1 MRIALVIA
9 LTLLT
14 GILGLSSGNDLFLRL
29 SYLLLFVLIGS
40 WLWSRYA
47 LSGLSVDFRGS
58 ATTTTVGQKAWEQ
71 LTVYNDSTILPKLW
85 LEVEQETDLPHRW
98 PPHVMHLP
106 PAQSR
111 TVRIDFLCDRR
122 GRYTIG
128 PTHVSTTDPFGL
140 FNSEGVLGGTHAI
153 IVYPATVDL
162 QRFTLPPADLP
173 GEGRYRRRT
182 HFVTPNAAGIREY
195 AYGDSY
201 NRIHW
206 PSTARTSKLMVKE
219 FELDPASET
228 WIILDMDA
236 RVQLGEGLEGTEE
249 YAVTTAASVAKRY
262 LDANRPIG
270 LLSYGSNLTVRAPD
284 RGAHQ
289 MAHIMGSLAL
299 AQANGRVALAE
310 LLAGEARR
318 FGRFST
324 LLVVTASTDETWVH
338 QLQHLMR
345 RGARVA
351 AVLIEPSTFGAG
363 DNTLLPVSALLAS
376 GVQTY
381 LVKKSDSMETA
392 LQSLEEVAGGGSEPE
407 TAERSR

>member
-1 MRIALVIA
+1 VRIALVLLLTA
-9 LTLLT
+9 LT
-14 GILGLSSGNDLFLRL
+14 GVLGLSSGNDLFLRL
-29 SYLLLFVLIGS
+29 AYLLIFVLIGG

-47 LSGLSVDFRGS
+47 LSGMSVDFAGS
-58 ATTTTVGQKAWEQ
+58 AATTTVGQKAWEQ
-71 LTVYNDSTILPKLW
+71 LTIYNDGSLPKFW
-85 LEVEQETDLPHRW
+85 LEVEQETDLPLRW

-106 PAQSR
+106 SGQAR
-111 TVRIDFLCDRR
+111 TVRIEFLCDRR

-128 PTHVSTTDPFGL
+128 PTHVATTDPFGL
-140 FNSEGVLGGTHAI
+140 FRSQGVLGGTHSI
-153 IVYPATVDL
+153 IVYPATVEL
-162 QRFTLPPADLP
+162 QGFSLPPADLP

-206 PSTARTSKLMVKE
+206 PSTARTGKLMVKE

-228 WIILDMDA
+228 WVILDLDA

-270 LLSYGSNLTVRAPD
+270 LLAYGSNLTVRAPD

-289 MAHIMGSLAL
+289 LAHIMESLAL
-299 AQANGRVALAE
+299 AKASGRVALAE
-310 LLAGEARR
+310 LLTGEARR

-324 LLVVTASTDETWVH
+324 LLVITPSCDETWVH
-338 QLQHLMR
+338 QLQRLMR
-345 RGARVA
+345 RGARA
-351 AVLIEPSTFGAG
+351 AVVLLEPATFGGG
-363 DNTLLPVSALLAS
+363 DNTLLTMSALLAS

-381 LVKKSDSMETA
+381 LVKRGVSVQSA
-392 LQSLEEVAGGGSEPE
+392 LQSLEEVAAGSKEPE
-407 TAERSR
+407 AVERS

>member
-1 MRIALVIA
+1 MRIALVLLLTA
-9 LTLLT
+9 LT
-14 GILGLSSGNDLFLRL
+14 GVLGLSSGNDLFLRL
-29 SYLLLFVLIGS
+29 AYLLIFVLIGG

-47 LSGLSVDFRGS
+47 LSGMSVDFAGS
-58 ATTTTVGQKAWEQ
+58 AATTTVGQKAWEQ
-71 LTVYNDSTILPKLW
+71 LTIYNDGSLPKFW
-85 LEVEQETDLPHRW
+85 LEVEQETDLPLRW

-106 PAQSR
+106 SGQAR
-111 TVRIDFLCDRR
+111 TVRIEFLCDRR

-128 PTHVSTTDPFGL
+128 PTHVATTDPFGL
-140 FNSEGVLGGTHAI
+140 FRSQGVLGGTHSI
-153 IVYPATVDL
+153 IVYPATVEL
-162 QRFTLPPADLP
+162 QGFSLPPADLP

-206 PSTARTSKLMVKE
+206 PSTARTGKLMVKE

-228 WIILDMDA
+228 WVILDLDA

-270 LLSYGSNLTVRAPD
+270 LLAYGSNLTVRAPD

-289 MAHIMGSLAL
+289 LAHIMESLAL
-299 AQANGRVALAE
+299 AKASGRVALAE
-310 LLAGEARR
+310 LLTGEARR

-324 LLVVTASTDETWVH
+324 LLVITPSCDETWVH
-338 QLQHLMR
+338 QLQRLMR
-345 RGARVA
+345 RGARA
-351 AVLIEPSTFGAG
+351 AVVLLEPATFGGG
-363 DNTLLPVSALLAS
+363 DNTLLTMSALLAS

-381 LVKKSDSMETA
+381 LVKRGVSVQSA
-392 LQSLEEVAGGGSEPE
+392 LQSLEEVAAGSKEPE
-407 TAERSR
+407 AVERS

>member
-1 MRIALVIA
+1 VRIALVLLLTA
-9 LTLLT
+9 LT
-14 GILGLSSGNDLFLRL
+14 GVLGLSSGNDLFLRL
-29 SYLLLFVLIGS
+29 AYLLIFVLIGG

-47 LSGLSVDFRGS
+47 LSGMSVDFAGS
-58 ATTTTVGQKAWEQ
+58 AATTTVGQKAWEQ
-71 LTVYNDSTILPKLW
+71 LTIYNDGSLPKFW
-85 LEVEQETDLPHRW
+85 LEVEQETDLPLRW

-106 PAQSR
+106 SGQAR
-111 TVRIDFLCDRR
+111 TVRIEFLCDRR

-128 PTHVSTTDPFGL
+128 PTHVATTDPFGL
-140 FNSEGVLGGTHAI
+140 FRSQGVLGGTHSI
-153 IVYPATVDL
+153 IVYPATVEL
-162 QRFTLPPADLP
+162 QGFSLPPADLP

-206 PSTARTSKLMVKE
+206 PSTARTGKLMVKE

-228 WIILDMDA
+228 WVILDLDA

-270 LLSYGSNLTVRAPD
+270 LLAYGSNLTVRAPD

-289 MAHIMGSLAL
+289 LAHIMESLAL
-299 AQANGRVALAE
+299 AKASGRVALAE
-310 LLAGEARR
+310 LLTGEARR

-324 LLVVTASTDETWVH
+324 LLVITPSCDEIWVH
-338 QLQHLMR
+338 QLQRLMR
-345 RGARVA
+345 RGARA
-351 AVLIEPSTFGAG
+351 AVVLLEPATFGGG
-363 DNTLLPVSALLAS
+363 DNTLLTMSALLAS

-381 LVKKSDSMETA
+381 LVKRGVSVQSA
-392 LQSLEEVAGGGSEPE
+392 LQSLEEVAAGSKEPE
-407 TAERSR
+407 AVERS